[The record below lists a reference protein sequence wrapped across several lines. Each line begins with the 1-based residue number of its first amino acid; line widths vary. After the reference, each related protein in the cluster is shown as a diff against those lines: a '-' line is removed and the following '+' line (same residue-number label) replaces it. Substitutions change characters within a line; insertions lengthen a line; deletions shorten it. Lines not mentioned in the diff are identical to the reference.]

1 MGIISLTNTNKLY
14 WLGRYSE
21 RVYTTIRLFGASFDR
36 LIEGEELGGIGA
48 FCASLNIPNIYTSG
62 DDFVERYLFDEQ
74 NPDSVLANLTRAY
87 DNAMTLR
94 EEIGSE
100 CLSYIQLAIY
110 AMNSLKGD
118 ESPMFGMQ
126 RVIDD
131 ILAFWGLTDDII
143 PDENLR
149 NIIKV
154 GKRVERLDLYA
165 RLHGSKSDIQRE
177 VSRLAVRISRTNLQY
192 DQADID
198 RLKALAEAEE
208 MPYDEIVTL
217 VDNLVKI

>member
-1 MGIISLTNTNKLY
+1 MGIVSLTNTDKLY

-21 RVYTTIRLFGASFDR
+21 RVYTTIRLFGESFDH
-36 LIEGEELGGIGA
+36 LIEGEVQSIGT

-62 DDFVERYLFDEQ
+62 DDFVERYLFDAE

-100 CLSYIQLAIY
+100 CVSYIQLAIY
-110 AMNSLKGD
+110 AMNSLRGS
-118 ESPMFGMQ
+118 ENPMFGLQ
-126 RVIDD
+126 KVVDD
-131 ILAFWGLTDDII
+131 ILAFWGLSDDII
-143 PDENLR
+143 PDENVR

-165 RLHGSKSDIQRE
+165 RLRLPQKDILRE
-177 VSRLAVRISRTNLQY
+177 VRRLSVRISRTNLQY
-192 DQADID
+192 AQADVE
-198 RLKALAEAEE
+198 RLMALAMAGETA
-208 MPYDEIVTL
+208 YDEIVAL
-217 VDNLVKI
+217 VDGLVKI

>member
-1 MGIISLTNTNKLY
+1 MGIVSLTNTDKLY

-21 RVYTTIRLFGASFDR
+21 RVYTTIRLFGESFDH
-36 LIEGEELGGIGA
+36 LIEGKVQSIGT

-62 DDFVERYLFDEQ
+62 DDFVERYLFDAE

-100 CLSYIQLAIY
+100 CVSYIQLAIY
-110 AMNSLKGD
+110 AMNSLRGS
-118 ESPMFGMQ
+118 ENPMFGLQ
-126 RVIDD
+126 KVVDD
-131 ILAFWGLTDDII
+131 ILAFWGLSDDII
-143 PDENLR
+143 PDENVR

-165 RLHGSKSDIQRE
+165 RLRLPQKDILRE
-177 VSRLAVRISRTNLQY
+177 VRRLSVRISRTNLQY
-192 DQADID
+192 AQTDID
-198 RLKALAEAEE
+198 RLMALAMAVETA
-208 MPYDEIVTL
+208 YDEIVAL
-217 VDNLVKI
+217 VDGLVKI

>member
-1 MGIISLTNTNKLY
+1 MGIVSLTNTDKLY

-21 RVYTTIRLFGASFDR
+21 RVYTTIRLFGESFDH
-36 LIEGEELGGIGA
+36 LIEGEVQSIGT

-62 DDFVERYLFDEQ
+62 DDFVERYLFDAE

-100 CLSYIQLAIY
+100 CVSYIQLAIY
-110 AMNSLKGD
+110 AMNSLRGS
-118 ESPMFGMQ
+118 ENPMFGLQ
-126 RVIDD
+126 KVVDD
-131 ILAFWGLTDDII
+131 ILAFWGLSDDII
-143 PDENLR
+143 PDENVR

-165 RLHGSKSDIQRE
+165 RLRLPQKDILRE
-177 VSRLAVRISRTNLQY
+177 VRRLSVRISRTNLQY
-192 DQADID
+192 AQTDID
-198 RLKALAEAEE
+198 RLMALAMAGETA
-208 MPYDEIVTL
+208 YDEIVAL
-217 VDNLVKI
+217 VDGLVKI

>member
-1 MGIISLTNTNKLY
+1 MGIVSLTNTDKLY

-21 RVYTTIRLFGASFDR
+21 RVYTTIRLFGESFDQ
-36 LIEGEELGGIGA
+36 LIEGDLRSIGA
-48 FCASLNIPNIYTSG
+48 FCDSLNLPNCYVSG
-62 DDFVERYLFDEQ
+62 ADFVERYLFDPE
-74 NPDSVLANLTRAY
+74 NPDSVLSNLTRAY

-100 CLSYIQLAIY
+100 CVSYIQLAIY
-110 AMNSLKGD
+110 AMNSLRGS
-118 ESPMFGMQ
+118 EGPMLGLQ

-143 PDENLR
+143 PDENVR
-149 NIIKV
+149 NIIKT

-165 RLHGSKSDIQRE
+165 RLRRPQRDILRE
-177 VSRLAVRISRTNLQY
+177 VRRLAVRISRTNLQY

-198 RLKALAEAEE
+198 ALMALAEAETTA
-208 MPYDEIVTL
+208 YDRIVAL
-217 VDNLVKI
+217 VDGLVRI

>member
-1 MGIISLTNTNKLY
+1 MGIVSLTNTDKLY

-21 RVYTTIRLFGASFDR
+21 RVYTTIRLFGESFDH
-36 LIEGEELGGIGA
+36 LIEGEVQSIGT

-62 DDFVERYLFDEQ
+62 DDFVERYLFDAE

-100 CLSYIQLAIY
+100 CVSYIQLAIY
-110 AMNSLKGD
+110 AMNSLRGS
-118 ESPMFGMQ
+118 ENPMFGLQ
-126 RVIDD
+126 KVVDD

-143 PDENLR
+143 PDENVR

-165 RLHGSKSDIQRE
+165 RLRLPQKDILRE
-177 VSRLAVRISRTNLQY
+177 VRRLAVRISRTNLQY
-192 DQADID
+192 AQADVE
-198 RLKALAEAEE
+198 RLMALAMAGETA
-208 MPYDEIVTL
+208 YDEIVAL
-217 VDNLVKI
+217 VDGLVKI